1 MQLKTLILAG
11 LSAITLTTTP
21 TLWAGDVSWSITIG
35 GGGNHYQRPYYRP
48 HHNYVHPRPVYVQ
61 PRPVVVVHRPRPV
74 YVQPRPVVV
83 VHRPRPVV
91 VHRPRPVVI
100 NTGYYRPHYQ
110 RPNHRPYYA
119 NQHLY

>member
-48 HHNYVHPRPVYVQ
+48 HHNYV
-61 PRPVVVVHRPRPV
+61 RPRPV